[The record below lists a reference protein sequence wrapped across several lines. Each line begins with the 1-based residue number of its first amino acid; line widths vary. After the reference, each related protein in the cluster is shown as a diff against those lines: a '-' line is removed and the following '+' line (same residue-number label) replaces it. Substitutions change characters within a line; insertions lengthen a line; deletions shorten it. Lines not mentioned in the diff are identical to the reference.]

1 MLRFLHN
8 FLPTRR
14 ATGLARS
21 LVVGL
26 NNEGAAWIEHSPL
39 GVASW
44 RTLAWQGASPGQALE
59 MLSLQ
64 VERTQ
69 LSKCKLVFC
78 PSAVRHWLQLPPL
91 QVASLDEL
99 REVASVR
106 CKQLFESAS
115 NNARGIT
122 EWSVSANWHDSK
134 PFVCTALQK
143 TWADAINAYP
153 NAFVTSQDLIFLAL
167 NQYAAVIPRSGWLAL
182 VVAHSLYVI
191 QIKDKHIL
199 SLRSLRLHPQADMN
213 RILDL
218 AKEEWTREMLRVDNS
233 TPTLHCLYL
242 RPMALSYLLPADL
255 VLVPPQALK
264 NDTATQSTLA
274 TLQLAVDGSALTE
287 LLQEAQLVAWCAQQL
302 DAGDQL

>member
-1 MLRFLHN
+1 VSRFLHK
-8 FLPTRR
+8 FLPTKR
-14 ATGLARS
+14 ATSLARS
-21 LVVGL
+21 LVIAL

-44 RTLAWQGASPGQALE
+44 RTLEWQGASSGQALE
-59 MLSLQ
+59 TLSLQ
-64 VERTQ
+64 VERAQ
-69 LSKCKLVFC
+69 LYGCKLVFC
-78 PSAVRHWLQLPPL
+78 PSTMRHWLQLPPL

-115 NNARGIT
+115 NDARGIT

-134 PFVCTALQK
+134 PFVCTAVQK

-153 NAFVTSQDLIFLAL
+153 NAFTTSHDLIFLAL
-167 NQYAAVIPRSGWLAL
+167 KQYAAVMPRSGWLAL
-182 VVAHSLYVI
+182 VVAYNLYVI

-242 RPMALSYLLPADL
+242 RPMALSYLVPTDL
-255 VLVPPQALK
+255 VLVPTQTVK
-264 NDTATQSTLA
+264 NDAATRSTP
-274 TLQLAVDGSALTE
+274 TPLQLTPDGSALTE
-287 LLQEAQLVAWCAQQL
+287 LMQEAQLVAWCAQHF